1 MSTQPI
7 ALPSRGSPRNHISN
21 STNVDYT
28 MSSGSYTG
36 SNGNGSFNPASY
48 TRHFLGSPISWRSTS
63 FGLGMRFQGSPMD
76 HTIGSPDQKPQ
87 LDSEVINAYG
97 VLDREREFCRD
108 YSCCGLHLTDL
119 HALLEHFEEVHVVVI
134 DQSSPQAQL
143 QVPFNPQVVSQ
154 TSVPPYTPNQS
165 QSAPV
170 QQASYNVAFDPDE
183 MDIEAPPPS
192 ATPSARSSPGA
203 PTPPDTPLSTPL
215 SAYPSPAINGHQPNF
230 YLDKQQVQ
238 FQVTCSLNTSLT
250 HRMFP
255 SRRPPTVFPMA
266 CLLPLRHQDVSS
278 SLFSDFHDSVVTCQR
293 EYACRTTQPN
303 RPTLNLSFPS
313 NNAHS
318 SHPNTPHSPHVDP
331 FNTYGRYAADYMVG
345 MPGAKE
351 GMDNF
356 GMMGTV
362 RAQRSS
368 SSLAGAIEECVPP
381 ALLFS
386 NTATPE
392 STPSTSRVPSP
403 QTQAP
408 PPNVVTGKATPITI
422 TASGSSSALPN
433 APKEAAARLTASMQ
447 RPPTSLLLSKPFK
460 CPKPNCNKSYKQ
472 ANGLKY
478 HMTHGSCNFA
488 PPKDLEHVQQLLDK
502 KRRDRAAAAGDS
514 QPNTPLPSNPSTPT
528 SPYPE
533 ITDAEMR
540 EVEREAERRLRPFA
554 CGVGD
559 CQRRYKN
566 MNGLRYHY
574 QHSGEH
580 GAVGLAMLASGV
592 HECLGNGGSS
602 GSNSREGS
610 AVRGEREGRKARQ
623 SNKSSPPSR
632 STSLSRTGTPVSA
645 SGLNPAN
652 SHPHQQYTSPQSA
665 QFPNL
670 AYQQRYAEHQRVQ
683 FAQQH
688 HYQPQH
694 QQPQEIVVQH
704 QTHQQQ
710 YAPVMYTPTSSVGL
724 DISMAG

>member
-1 MSTQPI
+1 MPVI
-7 ALPSRGSPRNHISN
+7 A
-21 STNVDYT
+21 
-28 MSSGSYTG
+28 SSE
-36 SNGNGSFNPASY
+36 
-48 TRHFLGSPISWRSTS
+48 TRV
-63 FGLGMRFQGSPMD
+63 Q
-76 HTIGSPDQKPQ
+76 
-87 LDSEVINAYG
+87 
-97 VLDREREFCRD
+97 CRD

-238 FQVTCSLNTSLT
+238 FSSHLLTQHLPHSPYVSQPPSPNSLSHGMPVAAFDTKTFLRRSSPTST
-250 HRMFP
+250 TP
-255 SRRPPTVFPMA
+255 
-266 CLLPLRHQDVSS
+266 S
-278 SLFSDFHDSVVTCQR
+278 SLANANTPV
-293 EYACRTTQPN
+293 ATTQPN

-472 ANGLKY
+472 ANGSYL
-478 HMTHGSCNFA
+478 S
-488 PPKDLEHVQQLLDK
+488 L
-502 KRRDRAAAAGDS
+502 
-514 QPNTPLPSNPSTPT
+514 PL
-528 SPYPE
+528 Y
-533 ITDAEMR
+533 
-540 EVEREAERRLRPFA
+540 L
-554 CGVGD
+554 
-559 CQRRYKN
+559 
-566 MNGLRYHY
+566 
-574 QHSGEH
+574 
-580 GAVGLAMLASGV
+580 
-592 HECLGNGGSS
+592 
-602 GSNSREGS
+602 
-610 AVRGEREGRKARQ
+610 
-623 SNKSSPPSR
+623 
-632 STSLSRTGTPVSA
+632 
-645 SGLNPAN
+645 
-652 SHPHQQYTSPQSA
+652 
-665 QFPNL
+665 
-670 AYQQRYAEHQRVQ
+670 
-683 FAQQH
+683 
-688 HYQPQH
+688 
-694 QQPQEIVVQH
+694 
-704 QTHQQQ
+704 
-710 YAPVMYTPTSSVGL
+710 
-724 DISMAG
+724 

>member
-1 MSTQPI
+1 
-7 ALPSRGSPRNHISN
+7 
-21 STNVDYT
+21 
-28 MSSGSYTG
+28 
-36 SNGNGSFNPASY
+36 
-48 TRHFLGSPISWRSTS
+48 
-63 FGLGMRFQGSPMD
+63 
-76 HTIGSPDQKPQ
+76 
-87 LDSEVINAYG
+87 
-97 VLDREREFCRD
+97 
-108 YSCCGLHLTDL
+108 
-119 HALLEHFEEVHVVVI
+119 
-134 DQSSPQAQL
+134 
-143 QVPFNPQVVSQ
+143 
-154 TSVPPYTPNQS
+154 
-165 QSAPV
+165 
-170 QQASYNVAFDPDE
+170 

-238 FQVTCSLNTSLT
+238 FSSHLLTQHLPHSPYVSQPPSPNSLSHGMPVAAFDTKTFLRRSSPTST
-250 HRMFP
+250 TP
-255 SRRPPTVFPMA
+255 
-266 CLLPLRHQDVSS
+266 S
-278 SLFSDFHDSVVTCQR
+278 SLANANTPV
-293 EYACRTTQPN
+293 ATTQPN

-472 ANGLKY
+472 ANGSYL
-478 HMTHGSCNFA
+478 S
-488 PPKDLEHVQQLLDK
+488 L
-502 KRRDRAAAAGDS
+502 
-514 QPNTPLPSNPSTPT
+514 PL
-528 SPYPE
+528 Y
-533 ITDAEMR
+533 
-540 EVEREAERRLRPFA
+540 L
-554 CGVGD
+554 
-559 CQRRYKN
+559 
-566 MNGLRYHY
+566 
-574 QHSGEH
+574 
-580 GAVGLAMLASGV
+580 
-592 HECLGNGGSS
+592 
-602 GSNSREGS
+602 
-610 AVRGEREGRKARQ
+610 
-623 SNKSSPPSR
+623 
-632 STSLSRTGTPVSA
+632 
-645 SGLNPAN
+645 
-652 SHPHQQYTSPQSA
+652 
-665 QFPNL
+665 
-670 AYQQRYAEHQRVQ
+670 
-683 FAQQH
+683 
-688 HYQPQH
+688 
-694 QQPQEIVVQH
+694 
-704 QTHQQQ
+704 
-710 YAPVMYTPTSSVGL
+710 
-724 DISMAG
+724 